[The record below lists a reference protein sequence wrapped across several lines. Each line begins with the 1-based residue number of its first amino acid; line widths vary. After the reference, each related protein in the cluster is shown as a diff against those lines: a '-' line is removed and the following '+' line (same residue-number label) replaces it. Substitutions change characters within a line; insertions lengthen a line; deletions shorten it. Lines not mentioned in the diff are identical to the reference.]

1 MPGTTA
7 TPTILVDPGYLF
19 WAPLATAIPGG
30 GTGGTVSGSVF
41 TDSWAGPWVSLGA
54 TEDGSQFDYELSVE
68 AISVAEFLD
77 PIRYSTTGRTASF
90 AFNMANYTLGNLSK
104 AMNGGSLAV
113 VSGSGATQLNRLR
126 PPTPGAETR
135 CMVGWE
141 SLDNTVRMIGYQTLS
156 SGRISSAYK
165 KAPAYSVIPVTLN
178 FEVPAST
185 IPFEF
190 YSAGTARA

>member
-7 TPTILVDPGYLF
+7 TPTVLTDPGYLF
-19 WAPLATAIPGG
+19 WAPLATAIP
-30 GTGGTVSGSVF
+30 TNTVVGSVF

-54 TEDGSQFDYELSVE
+54 TEDGSKFDYELSVE

-77 PIRYSTTGRTASF
+77 PIKYVTTGRTAMF
-90 AFNMANYTLGNLSK
+90 AFNLASYTLANLSK

-113 VSGSGATQLNRLR
+113 VSGSGTTQLNRLR

-135 CMVGWE
+135 CMCGWE
-141 SLDNTVRMIGYQTLS
+141 SLDNSMRMVGYQTLS
-156 SGRISSAYK
+156 SGTISMAYK
-165 KAPAYSVIPVTLN
+165 KAPNFSVIPVTLN
-178 FEVPAST
+178 FEVPASG